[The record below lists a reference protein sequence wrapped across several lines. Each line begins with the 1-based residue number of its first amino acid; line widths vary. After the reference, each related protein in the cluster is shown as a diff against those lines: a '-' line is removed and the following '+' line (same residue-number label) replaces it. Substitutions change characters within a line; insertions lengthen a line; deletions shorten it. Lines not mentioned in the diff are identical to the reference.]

1 VSRCNVGF
9 PAQACAL
16 GIVEPALQNA
26 VSNDV
31 DRPVN
36 PSFRMAFALW
46 TSTSDTD
53 LQPCRDLFV
62 AVPDAISRRT
72 SDSRSVSAHAVGS

>member
-1 VSRCNVGF
+1 MTRAIPVKAETTASVRCNVGF
-9 PAQACAL
+9 QPACAL

-46 TSTSDTD
+46 TSQS
-53 LQPCRDLFV
+53 
-62 AVPDAISRRT
+62 
-72 SDSRSVSAHAVGS
+72 